1 MEIRIIRLDNFG
13 RGIAY
18 YNDKICFISN
28 AFPNELVDFK
38 IVKETSKYIEGES
51 INIIEKSSDRVESKC
66 KYSRICGGCCFQEY
80 DYSLENKYKEDK
92 IKDLVER
99 NLNISSDIVKN
110 IVFDNDLFYRNKL
123 ILHGD
128 SGILGLYKNKTND
141 VIDIDECIIS
151 NKKINIII
159 NLLRNIKNIE
169 EVLIRTSN
177 DEKQVIIDIKGNIDN
192 YDFLLDCCDVLIIN
206 GEVVSRDDRIITSI
220 GDKKY
225 YLSSNSFFQV
235 NEFLIK
241 KMFDKVLEYVKEIKP
256 VNVLDLYCGTGSF
269 GIYIADYVKNVIG
282 VDYNSSNIKDALNNM
297 ELNNISNVEY
307 ICDKVE
313 NVIDKFNNYD
323 LVIVDPPRAG
333 LDKKSCQHLID
344 MNSEY
349 IIYISCDPNT
359 LMRDLK
365 ILSNNYNIK
374 EITPYN
380 LFPKTYHCES
390 ISVLEKKN

>member
-1 MEIRIIRLDNFG
+1 MKVRILRLDNFG

-18 YNDKICFISN
+18 YNDKICFICN

-51 INIIEKSSDRVESKC
+51 INIIEKSSDRLESKC
-66 KYSRICGGCCFQEY
+66 KFSKMCGGCCFQEY

-92 IKDLVER
+92 LKDLVER
-99 NLNISSDIVKN
+99 NLNISSKIVN
-110 IVFDNDLFYRNKL
+110 DIVFDNDIFYRNKL

-128 SGILGLYKNKTND
+128 SNFLGLYKNKTND

-151 NKKINIII
+151 NKRINKIIT
-159 NLLRNIKNIE
+159 LLRKVKNID

-206 GEVVSRDDRIITSI
+206 GEVVSSDNRIITNI

-225 YLSSNSFFQV
+225 YLSSDSFFQV
-235 NEFLIK
+235 NEFLID
-241 KMFDKVLEYVKEIKP
+241 KMFNRVLEYVKELKP

-269 GIYIADYVKNVIG
+269 GVYIADYAESIVG
-282 VDYNSSNIKDALNNM
+282 VDYNSSNIKDAIDNM
-297 ELNNISNVEY
+297 RLNNISNIEY

-313 NVIDKFNNYD
+313 NVIDRFNNYD

-333 LDKKSCQHLID
+333 LDKKSCQYLID
-344 MNSEY
+344 MNSKN

-365 ILSNNYNIK
+365 ILGNIYSIK

-390 ISVLEKKN
+390 IAILERR